1 MDIEAGSI
9 FLTMSILMTLGF
21 VVIGLGIVFLN
32 NIFVKYWKPMT
43 WFRFVE
49 YPPGTGPRYEEAT
62 PEEVKK
68 PKASTATKKSNPPT
82 ELDPRHR

>member
-43 WFRFVE
+43 WFKFVE
-49 YPPGTGPRYEEAT
+49 YPPSGVPRYEEAT

-68 PKASTATKKSNPPT
+68 QKAPTAAKKSKNVI
-82 ELDPRHR
+82 EIDPRHR

>member
-21 VVIGLGIVFLN
+21 VIIGLGVVFLN
-32 NIFVKYWKPMT
+32 NVFVKYWKPMT
-43 WFRFVE
+43 WFKFVE

-68 PKASTATKKSNPPT
+68 QKAPTVAKKSKNSS